1 MSEEDRLLY
10 HSAIEVK
17 RSLFW
22 AHLIDRLDR
31 EANDANAELLQSTMK
46 GEDKRAVIA
55 ACKIQAIGVVMGYI
69 QEVISE
75 IEVTVPDQEQEEYD
89 ADEYHA
95 G

>member
-1 MSEEDRLLY
+1 
-10 HSAIEVK
+10 
-17 RSLFW
+17 
-22 AHLIDRLDR
+22 
-31 EANDANAELLQSTMK
+31 MK